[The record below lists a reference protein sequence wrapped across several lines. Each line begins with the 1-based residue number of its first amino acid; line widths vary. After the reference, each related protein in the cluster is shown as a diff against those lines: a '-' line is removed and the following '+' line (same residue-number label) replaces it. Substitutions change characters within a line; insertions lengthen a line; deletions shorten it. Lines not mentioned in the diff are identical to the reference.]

1 MELYLRA
8 FGATGAQPENKERR
22 SELYSHLI
30 PSTLTLVTLSSSS
43 NTSLTSCIC
52 LIESACSAIAMFAEL
67 TEGTYQVPYKPRAT
81 MRRPSSTC
89 ETLSFRRH
97 GYACAYLIKVEA
109 PDSADQANG
118 NGSTI
123 RRLKDIALSNRQM
136 DWFA

>member
-67 TEGTYQVPYKPRAT
+67 
-81 MRRPSSTC
+81 
-89 ETLSFRRH
+89 
-97 GYACAYLIKVEA
+97 
-109 PDSADQANG
+109 N
-118 NGSTI
+118 
-123 RRLKDIALSNRQM
+123 
-136 DWFA
+136 